1 MQSSEFILSKLCKE
15 KVTESLMQN
24 NTENSQLNYEDNCS
38 NEYQAAVISNV
49 ALNVLLLTT
58 TIIGNALVLGAIF
71 RTQSLRSPSIVF
83 LCSLAISDLFVGLVV
98 QPVFIVHLLKCDKII
113 LQVYSILSLSAG
125 GVSLATIT
133 AISVDRLLALQ
144 YHMRYP
150 GMVTSSRTAYVSI
163 SIWLFCFLL
172 SSLNLWSYTIHLFAV
187 GFGVALCILISTIS
201 YIKIYRVV
209 RQHQSSIQAQ
219 QQAIE
224 SFTDTEQKRHITR
237 TTITALNTFIFYI
250 FMLLCY
256 LPVSMSAL
264 TKALYQNIWNVT
276 WTFSDTTAFMISAIN
291 PFLYCWRVHE
301 LRTALIKLLRNI
313 LRQTDAN

>member
-1 MQSSEFILSKLCKE
+1 MQSSEFILSKLYKA
-15 KVTESLMQN
+15 KVTETLMQN
-24 NTENSQLNYEDNCS
+24 NTENSQLNYGDNCL
-38 NEYQAAVISNV
+38 NEHQAAVISNV
-49 ALNVLLLTT
+49 AINAPLLTT
-58 TIIGNALVLGAIF
+58 AIIGNALVLGAIF
-71 RTQSLRSPSIVF
+71 RTQSLRSPSIIF

-98 QPVFIVHLLKCDKII
+98 QPVFMVHLLKCDKII

-150 GMVTSSRTAYVSI
+150 GMVTSSRAAYVST
-163 SIWLFCFLL
+163 SIWFFCLL
-172 SSLNLWSYTIHLFAV
+172 LASLNLWSYTIHLFAV
-187 GFGVALCILISTIS
+187 GFGIALCILISTFS
-201 YIKIYRVV
+201 YIKIYRIVCK
-209 RQHQSSIQAQ
+209 HQSCIQAQ

-224 SFTDTEQKRHITR
+224 SFNIEQKRHITR

-276 WTFSDTTAFMISAIN
+276 WTFSDTIAFMISAIN

-301 LRTALIKLLRNI
+301 LRTAVLKLLRNI